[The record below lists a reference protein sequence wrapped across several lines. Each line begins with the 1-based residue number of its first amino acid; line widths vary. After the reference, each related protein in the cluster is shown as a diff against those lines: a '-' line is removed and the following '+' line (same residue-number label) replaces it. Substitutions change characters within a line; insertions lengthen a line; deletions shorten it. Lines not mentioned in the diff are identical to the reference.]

1 MSLLLRIRRG
11 VTFLGAFFVVAVTS
25 YKWLHECSWLD
36 AVYFFVITVSTV
48 GYGEQS
54 QFDSDEKIFTIAVIL
69 VGVISVG
76 YTVGLIVQS
85 MIEGQI
91 DQALGARR
99 MEQQIEQ
106 LSGHAIVCG
115 YGRLGATISEE
126 LSRRKRAFVILDSD
140 QEVVDAALED
150 GHLAIAGDA
159 TDEEVLKHACI
170 DKAETIVIALRS
182 DADNVFLTLT
192 ARNLNPSMRIIARG
206 EQVATEKK
214 LRQAGAD
221 QVVLPAVIGGRRM
234 AALVTRPNAAEMLEH
249 FTNHEKI
256 DVELEELRIPQGSP
270 LVGQTV
276 RDTATRQRH
285 NLLIVGIRRSG
296 GTMVFNPDPDDEFE
310 ADDTLVVMGRVED
323 VQSFQR
329 SQRLACENSGAG

>member
-1 MSLLLRIRRG
+1 M
-11 VTFLGAFFVVAVTS
+11 TFLGAFFLVAVVS
-25 YKWLHECSWLD
+25 YRWVHECSWLD
-36 AVYFFVITVSTV
+36 AIYFFVITVSTV

-54 QFDSDEKIFTIAVIL
+54 QFDSDEKILTIGVIL

-99 MEQQIEQ
+99 MEQQIEK

-115 YGRLGATISEE
+115 YGRLGHTIAEE
-126 LSRRKRAFVILDSD
+126 LSRRTKPFVILDSNP
-140 QEVVDAALED
+140 EVIGAALED
-150 GHLAIAGDA
+150 GHLAILGDA
-159 TDEEVLKHACI
+159 TDEEVLEHAGI
-170 DKAETIVIALRS
+170 ATAETIVIALRS
-182 DADNVFLTLT
+182 DSDNVFLTLT

-256 DVELEELRIPQGSP
+256 DVDLEELRIPAGSP
-270 LVGQTV
+270 LVGSTV
-276 RDTATRQRH
+276 RETAARQHH
-285 NLLIVGIRRSG
+285 NLLIVGIRRAG
-296 GTMVFNPDPDDEFE
+296 GGMVFNPDPDDEFQT
-310 ADDTLVVMGRVED
+310 DDTLVVMGRVED

-329 SQRLACENSGAG
+329 SQRLACESSGLK

>member
-1 MSLLLRIRRG
+1 MAG
-11 VTFLGAFFVVAVTS
+11 FFTVAVFA
-25 YKWLHECSWLD
+25 YKWLTGCSWLD

-54 QFDSDEKIFTIAVIL
+54 VLDTDEKLLTIAIIL
-69 VGVISVG
+69 VGVVAVG

-85 MIEGQI
+85 MVEGQI
-91 DQALGARR
+91 NQALGVRR
-99 MEQQIEQ
+99 MEKEIDQ

-115 YGRLGATISEE
+115 YGRIGKTIAAE
-126 LSRRKRAFVILDSD
+126 LARRKKKFVIVDQSD
-140 QEVVDAALED
+140 EIIEAARED
-150 GHLAIAGDA
+150 HLLVIHGDA
-159 TDEEVLKHACI
+159 TDEEVLVHAG
-170 DKAETIVIALRS
+170 IARATTLVVALKN

-192 ARNLNPSMRIIARG
+192 ARNLQPTLRIIARG
-206 EQVATEKK
+206 EQSATEKK

-256 DVELEELRIPQGSP
+256 DVELEELRIVPDSP
-270 LVGQTV
+270 LVGSTV
-276 RDTATRQRH
+276 RDTASRERH

-296 GTMVFNPDPDDEFE
+296 GQMVFNPAPEDLFE
-310 ADDTLVVMGRVED
+310 QGDTLVVLGKKDDVEA
-323 VQSFQR
+323 FQR
-329 SQRLACENSGAG
+329 NLRLACEDHA